1 MLKNYLI
8 IALRNLLRQRIYTI
22 INIVGLATG
31 IASCLMIV
39 MFVAN
44 EFSYD
49 RFHSK
54 HERIY
59 KIGLERKYPTHSTL
73 YAVIP
78 HSYGDA
84 IQSDFGEVEQVV
96 KFGGPFNNN
105 GVSYKDEK
113 GDEKI
118 FEENFVCSADS
129 NFFSIFDYKI
139 LKGNPEKPFTKN
151 TDLVITESVAAKYF
165 GTTDPLGRTVRIFNN
180 DFTISAVC
188 QDVPENSHMKFDLL
202 VGWNDQIFGRGE
214 NFTGFN
220 AHIYLLLKPGND
232 PKELEAKFPKMV
244 DTYAAAQIERNLG
257 KSWADYKKEGNGYRY
272 FLQPL
277 ADIHLDPT
285 HIEAKLKPGG
295 NLNYVYFLT
304 SIAVLVLIIACIN
317 FMNLATARSAGRARE
332 VGVRKSLGSRK
343 GQLVNQF
350 LLESILLSVVSTAIA
365 VAIIY
370 LALPSFN
377 SLTGKHLAFTFS
389 PLLVS
394 GLFIVTILVGVL
406 AGIYPA
412 FVLSA
417 FNPVTVLKG
426 NFSAGKQNALLRNS
440 LVVFQ
445 FMVSIILI
453 VGTITVG
460 KQMKFMAQKSL
471 GYDKDQVIVIDRV
484 FTLQNNQQTF
494 RDELEKIP
502 NVEKTAGS
510 FALLGGGRTGDYF
523 GETWT
528 TSGSSEIHTSK
539 SMAIDDDFSSM
550 IGFELV
556 SGNSFSKET
565 NDSLSIMLNE
575 TAVRVFELE
584 DPIGKK
590 LKQTRGEDVVE
601 FTIVGVIKDF
611 NFQTLHD
618 NITPLTI
625 RSNESF
631 GGGGLYAYVRVK
643 SDNISSTIAAL
654 EDKWKQFS
662 AQPFKYFFLDEN
674 INQQYQG
681 EKQASDVFKV
691 FSLLAIIIACVG
703 LFGLA
708 AYTSSLRTKE
718 IGVRKVLGASVTGVV
733 FLLSRDFTRL
743 ILIAFVLAV
752 PLGWYL
758 MDSWLQDF
766 AYRIDIGV
774 GVFLLAGIIAL
785 MIGWLTV
792 SYQSIK
798 AAIMDPVKA
807 LRNE

>member
-1 MLKNYLI
+1 MLKNYFV

-22 INIVGLATG
+22 INIIGLATG

-49 RFHSK
+49 GFHSK
-54 HERIY
+54 ADRIY

-78 HSYGDA
+78 HSYADA
-84 IQSDFGEVEQVV
+84 IQSDFAEVEQVV
-96 KFGGPFNNN
+96 KFGGPFTNN

-113 GDEKI
+113 GEEKI
-118 FEENFVCSADS
+118 FEENFVCTADS
-129 NFFSIFDYKI
+129 NFFSVFDYKI
-139 LKGNPEKPFTKN
+139 LKGNPDKPFEKS
-151 TDLVITESVAAKYF
+151 TDMVLTESTAARFF
-165 GTTDPLGRTVRIFNN
+165 GTTDPLGKILRIFNN
-180 DFTISAVC
+180 DFTVTGVC
-188 QDVPENSHMKFDLL
+188 QDLPANTHLQFDFL
-202 VGWNDQIFGRGE
+202 VRWNDQIFSRGE

-220 AHIYLLLKPGND
+220 AHIYLLLKPEND
-232 PKELEAKFPKMV
+232 PKALEAKFPKMV

-277 ADIHLDPT
+277 KDIHLDPL
-285 HIEAKLKPGG
+285 HLEAKIKPGG

-304 SIAVLVLIIACIN
+304 CIAVLVLIIACIN

-332 VGVRKSLGSRK
+332 VGVRKSLGSKK

-350 LLESILLSVVSTAIA
+350 LLESILLSIISTMIA
-365 VAIIY
+365 VVIIY
-370 LALPSFN
+370 LTLPYFN
-377 SLTGKHLAFTFS
+377 SLTGKHLMFAFS
-389 PLLVS
+389 PLVIS
-394 GLFIVTILVGVL
+394 GLLAVTIFVGVL

-417 FNPVTVLKG
+417 FHPVTVLKG
-426 NFSAGKQNALLRNS
+426 NFSSGQQNTLLRNS

-460 KQMKFMAQKSL
+460 KQMKFMGQKSL
-471 GYDKDQVIVIDRV
+471 GYDKDQVIIVDRV

-494 RDELEKIP
+494 LDELEKIP
-502 NVEKTAGS
+502 QVEKTAGS

-528 TSGSSEIHTSK
+528 AEGSSEIHTSK
-539 SMAIDDDFSSM
+539 SMAVDDDFSSM

-556 SGNSFSKET
+556 GGDFFSKET
-565 NDSLSIMLNE
+565 NDSLSILLNE

-590 LKQTRGEDVVE
+590 LKQPRGEGFIE
-601 FTIVGVIKDF
+601 YTIVGVIKDF

-625 RSNESF
+625 RSSESF
-631 GGGGLYAYVRVK
+631 GGGALYAYIRVK
-643 SDNISSTIAAL
+643 SGDFTETVTAI
-654 EDKWKQFS
+654 EEKWKQFS
-662 AQPFKYFFLDEN
+662 PQPFKYFFLDDN

-681 EKQASDVFKV
+681 EKQAGDVFKV
-691 FSLLAIIIACVG
+691 FSFLAIIIACVG

-733 FLLSRDFTRL
+733 FLLSKDFTRL
-743 ILIAFVLAV
+743 IAIAFVLAV
-752 PLGWYL
+752 PVGWYI

-774 GVFLLAGIIAL
+774 EVFLLAGILAL
-785 MIGWLTV
+785 LIGWVTV

-798 AAIMDPVKA
+798 AAIMNPVKA

>member
-1 MLKNYLI
+1 MLKNYFI
-8 IALRNLLRQRIYTI
+8 IALRNLLRQRIYTV
-22 INIVGLATG
+22 INVIGLATG
-31 IASCLMIV
+31 VASCLMIV

-49 RFHSK
+49 KFHSK

-59 KIGLERKYPTHSTL
+59 KMGLERKYPTHSTL

-84 IQSDFGEVEQVV
+84 IQSDFAEVEQVV

-105 GVSYKDEK
+105 GVTYKDEN
-113 GDEKI
+113 GEEKT
-118 FEENFVCSADS
+118 FEENFVSAADS
-129 NFFSIFDYKI
+129 NFFSVFDYKI
-139 LKGNPEKPFTKN
+139 LKGNPQKPFEKN
-151 TDLVITESVAAKYF
+151 TDVVLTKSTANRYF
-165 GTTDPLGRTVRIFNN
+165 GAADPLGKTLRIFGN
-180 DFTISAVC
+180 DFTVSAVC
-188 QDVPENSHMKFDLL
+188 EDIPENSHMQFDFL
-202 VGWNDQIFGRGE
+202 VRWNDQIFGRGE

-220 AHIYLLLKPGND
+220 AHIYLLMKPEQD
-232 PKELEAKFPKMV
+232 PKALEAKFPKMV

-277 ADIHLDPT
+277 DDIHLDPI
-285 HIEAKLKPGG
+285 HLEAKIKPGG

-304 SIAVLVLIIACIN
+304 CIAVLVLVIACIN

-332 VGVRKSLGSRK
+332 VGVRKSLGSKK

-350 LLESILLSVVSTAIA
+350 LLESILLSVFSTLIA
-365 VAIIY
+365 VFLIY

-377 SLTGKHLAFTFS
+377 SLTGKHLTFSFS
-389 PLLVS
+389 PLLIA
-394 GLFIVTILVGVL
+394 GLALVTIFVGVL

-426 NFSAGKQNALLRNS
+426 NFSAGKQNTLLRNS

-445 FMVSIILI
+445 FLISIILI

-460 KQMKFMAQKSL
+460 KQMEFMRQKSL
-471 GYDKDQVIVIDRV
+471 GYDKEQVIVIDRV
-484 FTLQNNQQTF
+484 FTLQNSRQSF
-494 RDELEKIP
+494 LEELKRIP
-502 NVEKTAGS
+502 EVVNTAGS

-528 TSGSSEIHTSK
+528 AQGSSEIHTSK
-539 SMAIDDDFSSM
+539 TMTIDDDFGSM
-550 IGFELV
+550 IGFEVLA
-556 SGNSFSKET
+556 GNAFSKET
-565 NDSLSIMLNE
+565 NDSLSLMLNE
-575 TAVRVFELE
+575 TAVKVFELG

-590 LKQTRGEDVVE
+590 LSQRQGERTIEYTIIGVV
-601 FTIVGVIKDF
+601 KDF
-611 NFQTLHD
+611 NFQSLHD

-625 RSNESF
+625 RNTESF
-631 GGGGLYAYVRVK
+631 GGGAVYAYVRVK
-643 SDNISSTIAAL
+643 SQDFTKTIASM
-654 EDKWKQFS
+654 EKEWKKLS
-662 AQPFKYFFLDEN
+662 PQPFKYFFLDES
-674 INQQYQG
+674 INQQYQS
-681 EKQASDVFKV
+681 EKQAGDVFKV
-691 FSLLAIIIACVG
+691 FSILAIIIACVG

-708 AYTSSLRTKE
+708 AYTASLRTKE
-718 IGVRKVLGASVTGVV
+718 IGVRKVLGASVPGVV
-733 FLLSRDFTRL
+733 LLLSKDFTRL

-758 MDSWLQDF
+758 MERWLQDF
-766 AYRIDIGV
+766 AYRIDIGIE
-774 GVFLLAGIIAL
+774 VFLLAGLIAL

-807 LRNE
+807 LRSE

>member
-1 MLKNYLI
+1 MLKNYLV
-8 IALRNLLRQRIYTI
+8 IAVRNLLRQRIYTL

-59 KIGLERKYPTHSTL
+59 KISLERKYPTHSTL

-78 HSYGDA
+78 HSYGDV
-84 IQSDFGEVEQVV
+84 IQTEFPEVEQVV

-113 GDEKI
+113 GEEKI
-118 FEENFVCSADS
+118 FEENWVCSADS
-129 NFFSIFDYKI
+129 NFFSVFDYKI
-139 LKGNPEKPFTKN
+139 VLGNPDKPFGKN
-151 TDLVITESVAAKYF
+151 TDMVITASTARRYF
-165 GTTDPLGRTVRIFNN
+165 GSADPVGKTLRIFNN
-180 DFTISAVC
+180 DFTVSAIC
-188 QDVPENSHMKFDLL
+188 EDLPENSHMQFDFLIR
-202 VGWNDQIFGRGE
+202 WNDQIFGRAE

-220 AHIYLLLKPGND
+220 AHMYVLLKPGNN
-232 PKELEAKFPKMV
+232 PNELEAKFPKMV

-277 ADIHLDPT
+277 ADIHLDPM
-285 HIEAKLKPGG
+285 HLEARIKPGG
-295 NLNYVYFLT
+295 NRTYVYFLT
-304 SIAVLVLIIACIN
+304 CIAILVLIIACIN

-332 VGVRKSLGSRK
+332 VGVRKSLGSQK
-343 GQLVNQF
+343 GQLINQF
-350 LLESILLSVVSTAIA
+350 LLESLLLSVVATVIA
-365 VAIIY
+365 LGIIY
-370 LALPSFN
+370 FALPFFN
-377 SLTGKHLAFTFS
+377 SLTGRHLTMELS
-389 PLLVS
+389 PVIIA
-394 GLFIVTILVGVL
+394 GLAAVTLIVGVM

-426 NFSAGKQNALLRNS
+426 NFSAGQQNTLLRNA

-445 FMVSIILI
+445 FVVSIILI

-460 KQMKFMAQKSL
+460 KQMEYMAEKSL
-471 GYDKDQVIVIDRV
+471 GFDKEQVVVVDRV

-494 RDELEKIP
+494 LEELKNIP
-502 NVEKTAGS
+502 EVISTAGS
-510 FALLGGGRTGDYF
+510 FSLLGGGRAGDYF
-523 GETWT
+523 GENWT
-528 TSGSSEIHTSK
+528 AQGSSEVHTSK
-539 SMAIDDDFSSM
+539 TMTIDDNFSDM
-550 IGFELV
+550 IGFELI
-556 SGNSFSKET
+556 SGRAFSKET
-565 NDSLSIMLNE
+565 EDSLSLMLNE

-584 DPIGKK
+584 DPVGKK
-590 LKQTRGEDVVE
+590 LRQTRGDVVVD
-601 FTIVGVIKDF
+601 FTIIGIVKDF
-611 NFQTLHD
+611 NFQSLHD

-625 RSNESF
+625 RNTESF
-631 GGGGLYAYVRVK
+631 GGGAVYGYLRVK
-643 SDNISSTIAAL
+643 SDDFAKTLFAV
-654 EDKWKQFS
+654 EEKWKKFS
-662 AQPFKYFFLDEN
+662 PQPFKYVFLDQN
-674 INQQYQG
+674 INQQYQS
-681 EKQASDVFKV
+681 EKQAGDVFKI

-718 IGVRKVLGASVTGVV
+718 IGVRKVLGASVAGVV
-733 FLLSRDFTRL
+733 FLLSKDFTRL

-758 MDSWLQDF
+758 MESWLEDF
-766 AYRIDIGV
+766 AYRINVGV
-774 GVFLLAGIIAL
+774 DVFLLAGTLAL
-785 MIGWLTV
+785 LIGWLTV

-798 AAIMDPVKA
+798 AAIMNPVNA

>member
-1 MLKNYLI
+1 MLKNYFT
-8 IALRNLLRQRIYTI
+8 IAFRNLLRQRIYTI
-22 INIVGLATG
+22 INIIGLATG

-84 IQSDFGEVEQVV
+84 IQSDFAEVEQVV
-96 KFGGPFNNN
+96 KFGGPFNND
-105 GVSYKDEK
+105 GVRYKDDKGEEK
-113 GDEKI
+113 V

-129 NFFSIFDYKI
+129 NFFSVFDYKI
-139 LKGNPEKPFTKN
+139 LKGNPEKPFTKS
-151 TDLVITESVAAKYF
+151 TDMVVTESTAAKYF
-165 GTTDPLGRTVRIFNN
+165 GTTDPIGKVLRIFGN
-180 DFTISAVC
+180 DFTVSAVC
-188 QDVPENSHMKFDLL
+188 ADVPENSHLQFDFLL
-202 VGWNDQIFGRGE
+202 PWNNQVFGRGE

-220 AHIYLLLKPGND
+220 AHIYLLLKPENNPGA
-232 PKELEAKFPKMV
+232 LEAKFPKMV

-277 ADIHLDPT
+277 KDIHLDPI
-285 HIEAKLKPGG
+285 HIEAKIKPGG
-295 NLNYVYFLT
+295 NLNYVYFLAC
-304 SIAVLVLIIACIN
+304 IAVLVLVIACIN

-332 VGVRKSLGSRK
+332 VGVRKSLGSKK

-350 LLESILLSVVSTAIA
+350 LLESILVSIISTLIA
-365 VAIIY
+365 VLIIY
-370 LALPSFN
+370 LVLPAFN
-377 SLTGKHLAFTFS
+377 SLTGKHLLFTFS
-389 PLLVS
+389 PLVIM
-394 GLFIVTILVGVL
+394 GLMVVTISVGVL

-426 NFSAGKQNALLRNS
+426 NFSSGQQNTLLRNS

-445 FMVSIILI
+445 FVVSIILI

-471 GYDKDQVIVIDRV
+471 GYDKDQLIVIDRV
-484 FTLQNNQQTF
+484 FTLRENRQAFLN
-494 RDELEKIP
+494 ELEKIP
-502 NVEKTAGS
+502 QVEKTACS

-528 TSGSSEIHTSK
+528 AAGSSEIHTSK
-539 SMAIDDDFSSM
+539 SMAIDDDFSAM

-556 SGNSFSKET
+556 SGNFFSRET

-584 DPIGKK
+584 NPIGKK
-590 LKQTRGEDVVE
+590 LKQPRGEGFIE
-601 FTIVGVIKDF
+601 YTIVGVIRDF

-625 RSNESF
+625 RSSESF

-643 SDNISSTIAAL
+643 SNDFNQTLLAL
-654 EDKWKQFS
+654 EEKWKQFS
-662 AQPFKYFFLDEN
+662 PQPFKYFFLDEN
-674 INQQYQG
+674 IAQQYKS
-681 EKQASDVFKV
+681 EKQAGDVFKV
-691 FSLLAIIIACVG
+691 FSFLAIIIACVG

-718 IGVRKVLGASVTGVV
+718 IGVRKVLGASVPGVV
-733 FLLSRDFTRL
+733 MLLSKDFTRL

-752 PLGWYL
+752 PLGWYI

-774 GVFLLAGIIAL
+774 EVFLLAGVLAL
-785 MIGWLTV
+785 LIGWLTV

-798 AAIMDPVKA
+798 AAIMNPVQA

>member
-1 MLKNYLI
+1 
-8 IALRNLLRQRIYTI
+8 
-22 INIVGLATG
+22 
-31 IASCLMIV
+31 MIV

-84 IQSDFGEVEQVV
+84 IQSDFAEVEQVV
-96 KFGGPFNNN
+96 KFGGPFNND
-105 GVSYKDEK
+105 GVRYKDDKGEEK
-113 GDEKI
+113 V

-129 NFFSIFDYKI
+129 NFFSVFDYKI
-139 LKGNPEKPFTKN
+139 LKGNPEKPFTKS
-151 TDLVITESVAAKYF
+151 TDMVVTESTAAKYF
-165 GTTDPLGRTVRIFNN
+165 GTTDPIGKVLRIFGN
-180 DFTISAVC
+180 DFTVSAVC
-188 QDVPENSHMKFDLL
+188 ADVPENSHLQFDFLL
-202 VGWNDQIFGRGE
+202 PWNNQVFGRGE

-220 AHIYLLLKPGND
+220 AHIYLLLKPENNPGA
-232 PKELEAKFPKMV
+232 LEAKFPKMV

-277 ADIHLDPT
+277 KDIHLDPI
-285 HIEAKLKPGG
+285 HIEAKIKPGG
-295 NLNYVYFLT
+295 NLNYVYFLAC
-304 SIAVLVLIIACIN
+304 IAVLVLVIACIN

-332 VGVRKSLGSRK
+332 VGVRKSLGSKK

-350 LLESILLSVVSTAIA
+350 LLESILVSIISTLIA
-365 VAIIY
+365 VLIIY
-370 LALPSFN
+370 LVLPAFN
-377 SLTGKHLAFTFS
+377 SLTGKHLLFTFS
-389 PLLVS
+389 PLVIM
-394 GLFIVTILVGVL
+394 GLMVVTISVGVL

-426 NFSAGKQNALLRNS
+426 NFSSGQQNTLLRNS

-445 FMVSIILI
+445 FVVSIILI

-471 GYDKDQVIVIDRV
+471 GYDKDQLIVIDRV
-484 FTLQNNQQTF
+484 FTLRENRQAFLN
-494 RDELEKIP
+494 ELEKIP
-502 NVEKTAGS
+502 QVEKTACS

-528 TSGSSEIHTSK
+528 AAGSSEIHTSK
-539 SMAIDDDFSSM
+539 SMAIDDDFSAM

-556 SGNSFSKET
+556 SGNFFSRET

-584 DPIGKK
+584 NPIGKK
-590 LKQTRGEDVVE
+590 LKQPRGEGFIE
-601 FTIVGVIKDF
+601 YTIVGVIRDF

-625 RSNESF
+625 RSSESF

-643 SDNISSTIAAL
+643 SNDFNQTLLAL
-654 EDKWKQFS
+654 EEKWKQFS
-662 AQPFKYFFLDEN
+662 PQPFKYFFLDEN
-674 INQQYQG
+674 IAQQYKS
-681 EKQASDVFKV
+681 EKQAGDVFKV
-691 FSLLAIIIACVG
+691 FSFLAIIIACVG

-718 IGVRKVLGASVTGVV
+718 IGVRKVLGASVPGVV
-733 FLLSRDFTRL
+733 MLLSKDFTRL

-752 PLGWYL
+752 PLGWYI

-774 GVFLLAGIIAL
+774 EVFLLAGVLAL
-785 MIGWLTV
+785 LIGWLTV

-798 AAIMDPVKA
+798 AAIMNPVQA

>member
-1 MLKNYLI
+1 MLRNYFV
-8 IALRNLLRQRIYTI
+8 IALRSLLRQRIYTL
-22 INIVGLATG
+22 INIIGLATG

-78 HSYGDA
+78 HSYA
-84 IQSDFGEVEQVV
+84 EVIQNDFAEVEQVV

-105 GVSYKDEK
+105 GVTYKDDKGEEK
-113 GDEKI
+113 V
-118 FEENFVCSADS
+118 FEENFVCAADS
-129 NFFSIFDYKI
+129 NFFSVFDYKI
-139 LKGNPEKPFTKN
+139 VKGSAEKPFNKN
-151 TDLVITESVAAKYF
+151 TDIVVTESTAAKYF
-165 GTTDPLGRTVRIFNN
+165 GSAEPLGKVLRVFNN
-180 DFTISAVC
+180 DFTVSAVC
-188 QDVPENSHMKFDLL
+188 QDIPENSHMQFDFLAN
-202 VGWNDQIFGRGE
+202 WNDRIFGLGE

-220 AHIYLLLKPGND
+220 AHTYILLKPGTE
-232 PKELEAKFPKMV
+232 PAVLENKFPKMV

-277 ADIHLDPT
+277 KDIHLDPT
-285 HIEAKLKPGG
+285 HIEAKIKPGG

-304 SIAVLVLIIACIN
+304 CIAVLVLVIACIN

-332 VGVRKSLGSRK
+332 VGVRKSLGSKK
-343 GQLVNQF
+343 GQLVSQF
-350 LLESILLSVVSTAIA
+350 LLESILLSVISTGLALL
-365 VAIIY
+365 IIY
-370 LALPSFN
+370 IALPSFN
-377 SLTGKHLAFTFS
+377 SLTGKHLAVTFD
-389 PLLVS
+389 PLIITGLLLV
-394 GLFIVTILVGVL
+394 TIFVGVL

-417 FNPVTVLKG
+417 FNPVSVLKG
-426 NFSAGKQNALLRNS
+426 NFSSGQQNTLLRNS

-445 FMVSIILI
+445 FTVSIILI

-460 KQMKFMAQKSL
+460 RQMKFMEQKSL

-484 FTLQNNQQTF
+484 FTLQNNREAF
-494 RDELEKIP
+494 MEELKEIP
-502 NVEKTAGS
+502 EVESTAGS

-528 TSGSSEIHTSK
+528 AQGNSEIHTSK
-539 SMAIDDDFSSM
+539 TMTIDDEFASM

-556 SGNSFSKET
+556 SGTSFSKKT
-565 NDSLSIMLNE
+565 NDSLSLMLNE
-575 TAVRVFELE
+575 TAIRVFEID

-590 LKQTRGEDVVE
+590 LIQRQGERVVE
-601 FTIVGVIKDF
+601 YTIIGVVKDF

-631 GGGGLYAYVRVK
+631 GGGSVYAYVRVRSNDYEK
-643 SDNISSTIAAL
+643 TLANIES
-654 EDKWKQFS
+654 KWKQFS
-662 AQPFKYFFLDEN
+662 PQPFKFFFLDDN
-674 INQQYQG
+674 ISQQYQS
-681 EKQASDVFKV
+681 EKQAGDVFKI

-708 AYTSSLRTKE
+708 AYTSGLRTKE
-718 IGVRKVLGASVTGVV
+718 IGVRKVLGASVVGVV
-733 FLLSRDFTRL
+733 FLLSKDFTRL
-743 ILIAFVLAV
+743 IVVAFVLAV
-752 PLGWYL
+752 PLGWYV
-758 MDSWLQDF
+758 MDLWLQDF
-766 AYRIDIGV
+766 AYRINLGV
-774 GVFLLAGIIAL
+774 EVFFLAGVLAL
-785 MIGWLTV
+785 LIGWLTV
-792 SYQSIK
+792 SYQSVK
-798 AAIMDPVKA
+798 AAIMNPVKS